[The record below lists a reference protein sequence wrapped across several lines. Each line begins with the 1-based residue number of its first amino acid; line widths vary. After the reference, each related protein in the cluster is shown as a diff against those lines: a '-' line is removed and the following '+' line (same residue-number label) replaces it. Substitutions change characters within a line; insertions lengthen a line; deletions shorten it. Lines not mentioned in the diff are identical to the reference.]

1 LLSAY
6 RILGSHYLPLLIR
19 DLSLLPYQLILLKQQ
34 QSWKDSEKQNK
45 CDWGVETSPAKRK
58 EDC

>member
-19 DLSLLPYQLILLKQQ
+19 DSPLLPYQLILLKQEQ
-34 QSWKDSEKQNK
+34 DWEDSEKQYK
-45 CDWGVETSPAKRK
+45 GDWGVEASSAKRK
-58 EDC
+58 KDC